1 MSHFYSCF
9 DWYHIYNGVNKK
21 KIQRKREKNHTHTQ
35 ITWYKLLSCQLYGGL
50 SVFKNY
56 WHLPFFDKKFCSP
69 DSSNVDDVNEYRLTL
84 TLAQLHAMT
93 FHLYI
98 FYKVNE
104 HMSSL
109 GELDLELSLC
119 FVFNYRKVI
128 RCLEI

>member
-1 MSHFYSCF
+1 MVDCRCLRITDICHFLT
-9 DWYHIYNGVNKK
+9 
-21 KIQRKREKNHTHTQ
+21 KN
-35 ITWYKLLSCQLYGGL
+35 L
-50 SVFKNY
+50 F
-56 WHLPFFDKKFCSP
+56 SP